1 MVTGLRGFS
10 IGQLAA
16 AAGVNLETVR
26 YYERIGLMPLPAR
39 TGGGHRAYDP
49 VHVQRL
55 AFIRHARALGFG
67 IENIRTLLTLAAPG
81 HRSCAEVRDI
91 ASAHL
96 SEVRTK
102 LAHLARLERI
112 LSDTIDQ
119 CSGAPTPAC
128 PVLDMLDALPSS

>member
-1 MVTGLRGFS
+1 MVTGLRGLS

-26 YYERIGLMPLPAR
+26 YYERIGLMPPPAR
-39 TGGGHRAYDP
+39 TGGGHRSYDP

-67 IENIRTLLTLAAPG
+67 IEDIRTLLALASPG

-102 LAHLARLERI
+102 LAHLARLEHI
-112 LSDTIDQ
+112 LSETIDQ

-128 PVLDMLDALPSS
+128 PVLDMLDAPM